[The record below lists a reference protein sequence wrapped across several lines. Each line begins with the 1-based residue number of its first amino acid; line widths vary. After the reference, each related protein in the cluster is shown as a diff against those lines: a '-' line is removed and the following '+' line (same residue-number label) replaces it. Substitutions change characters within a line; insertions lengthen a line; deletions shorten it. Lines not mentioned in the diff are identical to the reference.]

1 MSSARKNT
9 KGASP
14 LAGPKPGSSP
24 QRRGG
29 FHAIWLW
36 AGIAS
41 AAGAIATVA
50 FRESIHG
57 TQWLLTGHTGGLVET
72 AMGLPWWERVLVP
85 IVGGLCAGVFLHFG
99 TRLGRGQSSTDYMEA
114 IAVGNGVIS
123 THLSLIKSAS
133 SLYTVASGGSIG
145 REGAMVQLAAMLAS
159 LMGRLLRL
167 PPPELRLLVACGAA
181 AGIASAYNAPIAAT
195 MFVSEIVLGSIAI
208 ESIGPLIV
216 ASVIANTTVHQ
227 FLGYQPIFQ
236 IPAFR
241 LVSNWELLLYA
252 ALGLVAGHLAPTFLT
267 VLEKSE
273 ALFSRLS
280 IPVYMKLPL
289 GGLMVGSI
297 SVIHPEVWGNGY
309 SVVNSILHH
318 EWLWHALLAV
328 LLFKMLATAATVGSG
343 AVGGVFTPTLF
354 VGAVLGALLGQV
366 WHAIWP
372 TVTSAASAYAVVGM
386 GAFLAATT
394 HAPLMSILMVFEMTL
409 DYQIVLPLMLAC
421 VIAHYTA
428 KVYRLG
434 ESIYADSLRRKR
446 AEQRAQAA
454 PETLAVALQQRPLTV
469 WKQKT
474 QAEVLQLLTEHPVD
488 RLYVTDAQNQFLG
501 VISLRGLQPCQYDE
515 QLVEALFAV
524 YATKRDFPVLT
535 TVSTLDSRPE
545 QSAQGHIEDRP
556 LIGDKCNRTPFGS
569 TSETELVLMLHGT
582 SGASSSHAGGKTQAS
597 NNPVQPDPSNE
608 G

>member
-1 MSSARKNT
+1 MSARKYS
-9 KGASP
+9 KGSSR
-14 LAGPKPGSSP
+14 LARPEPGSLL
-24 QRRGG
+24 QRRRG

-36 AGIAS
+36 AGITS
-41 AAGAIATVA
+41 IAGAVATVA

-57 TQWLLTGHTGGLVET
+57 TQWLFTRHTGGLVET
-72 AMGLPWWERVLVP
+72 AIGLAWWERVLVP
-85 IVGGLCAGVFLHFG
+85 MVGGLCAGVFLHFG
-99 TRLGRGQSSTDYMEA
+99 TRLGRGQSTTDYMEA

-123 THLSLIKSAS
+123 THLSLIKGAS
-133 SLYTVASGGSIG
+133 SMYTVASGGSIG

-159 LMGRLLRL
+159 LTGRLLRL

-181 AGIASAYNAPIAAT
+181 AGLASAYNAPIAAT
-195 MFVSEIVLGSIAI
+195 MFVAEIVLGSIAI
-208 ESIGPLIV
+208 ENIGPLIV
-216 ASVIANTTVHQ
+216 ASVIANATVHQ

-236 IPAFR
+236 VPAFH
-241 LVSNWELLLYA
+241 LVSNWELLFYA
-252 ALGLVAGHLAPTFLT
+252 GLGLIAGHLAPIFLT
-267 VLEKSE
+267 VLQKSE
-273 ALFSRLS
+273 ALFSRLH
-280 IPVYMKLPL
+280 IPVYLKLPL
-289 GGLMVGSI
+289 GGLIVGLI
-297 SVIHPEVWGNGY
+297 SVIYPEVWGNGY

-318 EWLWHALLAV
+318 DWLWHALVAV

-354 VGAVLGALLGQV
+354 VGAVLGALSGQL

-372 TVTSAASAYAVVGM
+372 TVTSVASAYAVVGM

-428 KVYRLG
+428 KVYRRG

-446 AEQRAQAA
+446 AEQRALAIA
-454 PETLAVALQQRPLTV
+454 PETLTVALQHTPLTV

-474 QAEVLQLLTEHPVD
+474 RAEVLQLLTEHRVA

-501 VISLRGLQPCQYDE
+501 VVSLRGLRKCQYDK

-524 YATKRDFPVLT
+524 YSMKRDVPLLT
-535 TVSTLDSRPE
+535 TVSTPDSSLKP
-545 QSAQGHIEDRP
+545 SAQGHAESLP
-556 LIGDKCNRTPFGS
+556 PMGDECDKAPFGG
-569 TSETELVLMLHGT
+569 TSETDIVFVLHGT
-582 SGASSSHAGGKTQAS
+582 SGTSSGHTASKTQAS
-597 NNPVQPDPSNE
+597 NNQAQPDPSND